1 MAVNETFAS
10 LSDSGF
16 QAALAG
22 YVVALGCYAVEFA
35 SKRTTTVH
43 TAERVP
49 VGVGALTADGTPGG
63 RPVVPT
69 AGGNGIGLVTKE
81 QRGLPW
87 AERFGRAGFVVTVIA
102 LVANIFSMLMRGLA
116 TERMPLGN
124 LYEFMSMICTVGTA
138 ALVVVIVRTNA
149 RTIGMFVMLPIALL
163 AILSGTVLYVPAGE
177 LMASLNNYWLV
188 IHVTAISI
196 SSGVLL
202 FSGIASVLYLIRE
215 RGDRQGKVF
224 QETSV
229 WAKLPTTD
237 ALDRI
242 AYRTAIIAF
251 PVYTFAV
258 VAGALWAEVAWGRY
272 WGWDPKEIGAF
283 MTWVVYACYLHARA
297 TAGWR
302 GRRAAWISMLGF
314 ATVIFNLF
322 FVNFVTTGLHSYA

>member
-1 MAVNETFAS
+1 MAVNATLAS

-35 SKRTTTVH
+35 SRRTG
-43 TAERVP
+43 TAAADQREP
-49 VGVGALTADGTPGG
+49 VMAGALTADGTPTG
-63 RPVVPT
+63 RPIVPT
-69 AGGNGIGLVTKE
+69 AGSAGIGLVPKK
-81 QRGLPW
+81 QDARWG
-87 AERFGRAGFVVTVIA
+87 ERFGRAAFVVTVVA

-116 TERMPLGN
+116 TGRMPLGN
-124 LYEFMSMICTVGTA
+124 LYEFLSMICTVAVA
-138 ALVVVIVRTNA
+138 ALVVVIVRTKA
-149 RTIGMFVMLPIALL
+149 RTIGMFVLLPVALL
-163 AILSGTVLYVPAGE
+163 AILTGTVLYAPAGD
-177 LMASLNNYWLV
+177 LPAALNNYWLV

-202 FSGIASVLYLIRE
+202 FSGIASVLYIIRSNGE
-215 RGDRQGKVF
+215 RKGKVID
-224 QETSV
+224 QNSV

-258 VAGALWAEVAWGRY
+258 VAGALWAEISWGRY

-283 MTWVVYACYLHARA
+283 MTWVVYAGYLHARA

-302 GRRAAWISMLGF
+302 GRRAAWISVLGF
-314 ATVIFNLF
+314 VTVIFNLF
-322 FVNFVTTGLHSYA
+322 FVNFVTAGLHSYA